1 MAIGTAL
8 LLVAVGAILAY
19 AVDFD
24 IPGIDVQTVG
34 NVLFFVGVLGL
45 AITIGMELLA
55 QRARRPVAAVAPRVR
70 QRVREREV
78 ADAYPVARRVSPP
91 PPAAPYDPIV
101 GPPGGRGTSR
111 PRSADARPQPP
122 APHDGGGPTRVAPDD
137 GTQPTRVVRRDDG
150 R

>member
-34 NVLFFVGVLGL
+34 NVLFFVGMLGL

-55 QRARRPVAAVAPRVR
+55 QRARRPVAPVAPRGR
-70 QRVREREV
+70 ERVREREV

-91 PPAAPYDPIV
+91 PPPAAPYDPIV
-101 GPPGGRGTSR
+101 GPPAGGGGGAPR
-111 PRSADARPQPP
+111 PRP
-122 APHDGGGPTRVAPDD
+122 AAPRVDDDTWPKRVAPDD
-137 GTQPTRVVRRDDG
+137 GTRPTRVARRDDAT
-150 R
+150 